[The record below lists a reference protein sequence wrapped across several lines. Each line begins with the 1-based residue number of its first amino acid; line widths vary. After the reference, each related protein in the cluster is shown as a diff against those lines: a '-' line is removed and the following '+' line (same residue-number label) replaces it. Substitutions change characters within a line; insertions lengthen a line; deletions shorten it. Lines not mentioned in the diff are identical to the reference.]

1 MIKYNK
7 KYRVIGEFD
16 KQGKLIYSDK
26 KEDTPTFIY
35 CYNGQINI
43 SRYSN
48 DELRIDIAGTGIAKK
63 ILDQLNEHK
72 KIKVIS
78 GNILDKEGVIIVKEE
93 AVDTIF
99 KICKAKRQRNTP
111 VSIINEKDNLNY
123 FKRSQSKF
131 DTRK

>member
-16 KQGKLIYSDK
+16 KQGNLIYSDK
-26 KEDTPTFIY
+26 KEDTPTFVY

-43 SRYSN
+43 SRYSK

-63 ILDQLNEHK
+63 ILDQLNAHK
-72 KIKVIS
+72 KIKVVS
-78 GNILDKEGVIIVKEE
+78 GNILDKEGIIIVKEE
-93 AVDTIF
+93 TVDTIF

-123 FKRSQSKF
+123 FKRSQAKF